1 MEKLGI
7 LLKDK
12 YHLTNILF
20 SITNLAQPL
29 VQDANGDISD
39 VDDSC
44 YSFEEI
50 VRQTK
55 LFARQN
61 KVNLEFCIEELLA
74 FIRINIAMGLLKLP
88 QLRDYWSTNK
98 VLATPWFPCIMARE
112 RFFCILRY
120 LRLVD
125 SSLQKKRGEVGYDA
139 LYKMR
144 PLLDH
149 VTAVFPM
156 YYQHEREISINEMMI
171 GTKCRVAFLQYLP
184 KKHTKY
190 GIKL

>member
-12 YHLTNILF
+12 YHLTNILL
-20 SITNLAQPL
+20 SIANLAQPL

-55 LFARQN
+55 LFATQN

-74 FIRINIAMGLLKLP
+74 FIRINITMGLLKLP

-98 VLATPWFPCIMARE
+98 VLATPWFLE
-112 RFFCILRY
+112 
-120 LRLVD
+120 
-125 SSLQKKRGEVGYDA
+125 
-139 LYKMR
+139 
-144 PLLDH
+144 
-149 VTAVFPM
+149 
-156 YYQHEREISINEMMI
+156 
-171 GTKCRVAFLQYLP
+171 
-184 KKHTKY
+184 
-190 GIKL
+190 